1 MKARNSSVSRG
12 TYTTV
17 HPHQPSA
24 HHPSCRLRRALT
36 PHGVHRPGRSTGPCG
51 KCLINVREHH
61 SSESYMSQHALNNL
75 ITHAAK
81 QRPETRRARGITG
94 RSVLP
99 LRRIWPRDAADPRL
113 RQHGSYRYNAG
124 PASAI
129 GSCFSQHIIV
139 SRLCLAIYSW
149 IYDQCAM
156 AMRLPIPACTVAV
169 QRACD
174 APQHICECER
184 VGGGTGGDR
193 PSLLLVSRQHSTAK
207 QKLQKLT
214 IAIGPRGRLSAHRVG
229 ADPARGPMTQTP
241 VPFPSP
247 SIDTSSQRNPP
258 FPRRGGRSR
267 KTACYDV

>member
-1 MKARNSSVSRG
+1 MLRSNARKRAGPGVSLSAFIWPLGSTSPTYLAARPPTRVLGSTVRTDTTRVPRRRSERVFLSILLSRSRLRFVSVS
-12 TYTTV
+12 TSIY
-17 HPHQPSA
+17 A
-24 HHPSCRLRRALT
+24 YLR
-36 PHGVHRPGRSTGPCG
+36 P
-51 KCLINVREHH
+51 
-61 SSESYMSQHALNNL
+61 
-75 ITHAAK
+75 
-81 QRPETRRARGITG
+81 
-94 RSVLP
+94 
-99 LRRIWPRDAADPRL
+99 
-113 RQHGSYRYNAG
+113 
-124 PASAI
+124 
-129 GSCFSQHIIV
+129 
-139 SRLCLAIYSW
+139 
-149 IYDQCAM
+149 M

>member
-1 MKARNSSVSRG
+1 MSFE
-12 TYTTV
+12 T
-17 HPHQPSA
+17 SA
-24 HHPSCRLRRALT
+24 HPTWSSR
-36 PHGVHRPGRSTGPCG
+36 VHRPGRSTGPCG

-139 SRLCLAIYSW
+139 SRVSSSDLFVDLRPMRNGNALTYSGV
-149 IYDQCAM
+149 YRSRTESMRCAP
-156 AMRLPIPACTVAV
+156 AHMRM
-169 QRACD
+169 R
-174 APQHICECER
+174 E
-184 VGGGTGGDR
+184 GGGRHRRRSAVFALSFAPAFNG
-193 PSLLLVSRQHSTAK
+193 QAEAAK
-207 QKLQKLT
+207 
-214 IAIGPRGRLSAHRVG
+214 IDHRH
-229 ADPARGPMTQTP
+229 RTSWTLEC
-241 VPFPSP
+241 
-247 SIDTSSQRNPP
+247 TSS
-258 FPRRGGRSR
+258 GGRSGAR
-267 KTACYDV
+267 PYDPDPSAFPFTIH

>member
-1 MKARNSSVSRG
+1 MKR
-12 TYTTV
+12 
-17 HPHQPSA
+17 
-24 HHPSCRLRRALT
+24 
-36 PHGVHRPGRSTGPCG
+36 
-51 KCLINVREHH
+51 
-61 SSESYMSQHALNNL
+61 
-75 ITHAAK
+75 
-81 QRPETRRARGITG
+81 
-94 RSVLP
+94 
-99 LRRIWPRDAADPRL
+99 
-113 RQHGSYRYNAG
+113 AG
-124 PASAI
+124 PGVSLAARFYLSDVSGRATPPTRVL
-129 GSCFSQHIIV
+129 GSTVRTDTTRVPRRRSDRVFLSILL
-139 SRLCLAIYSW
+139 SLCLVSIR

-247 SIDTSSQRNPP
+247 SIDMSLKGIPRFRAVAGARGRRHVMTFRRRHLWARLKGAVHGGGETSLIKATAPRGASQRGCA
-258 FPRRGGRSR
+258 RRRSILEVPSAALR
-267 KTACYDV
+267 PTAA

>member
-214 IAIGPRGRLSAHRVG
+214 HRH
-229 ADPARGPMTQTP
+229 RTSWTLEC
-241 VPFPSP
+241 
-247 SIDTSSQRNPP
+247 TSS
-258 FPRRGGRSR
+258 GGRSGAR
-267 KTACYDV
+267 PYDPDPSAFPFTIH

>member
-1 MKARNSSVSRG
+1 
-12 TYTTV
+12 
-17 HPHQPSA
+17 
-24 HHPSCRLRRALT
+24 
-36 PHGVHRPGRSTGPCG
+36 
-51 KCLINVREHH
+51 
-61 SSESYMSQHALNNL
+61 MSQHALNNL

-139 SRLCLAIYSW
+139 SRVRRLAIYSW

>member
-1 MKARNSSVSRG
+1 MSFE
-12 TYTTV
+12 T
-17 HPHQPSA
+17 SA
-24 HHPSCRLRRALT
+24 HPTWSSR
-36 PHGVHRPGRSTGPCG
+36 VHRPGRSTGPCG

-81 QRPETRRARGITG
+81 QRPETRRARGISICLYLAARFYLSDVSG
-94 RSVLP
+94 R
-99 LRRIWPRDAADPRL
+99 ATADPRL
-113 RQHGSYRYNAG
+113 RQHGSHRYNAG

-129 GSCFSQHIIV
+129 GACFSQHNIV
-139 SRLCLAIYSW
+139 CVCLSVSSIYS
-149 IYDQCAM
+149 YLRPM